1 MIRGNYDCND
11 DRGEIVFMM
20 ILVIIVE
27 VDRVVRN
34 GQFDVDYFKY

>member
-1 MIRGNYDCND
+1 MRDNYDCND
-11 DRGEIVFMM
+11 DRGKIVFMM